1 MFNHFFNSLLRVFW
15 KKIHFPSIFL
25 KKIFLTRVYV
35 QYKKYNKVYI
45 LLYMVQYKG
54 HFLEHIY
61 LIIKYLAFNLSLRV
75 QLQPPPFAEMVA
87 VSRRDGS
94 IKIPHSPRVQQHQ
107 ERWFQISAYRVLA
120 GGILGLSLH
129 STWHES
135 ASYMTQASII
145 YDASKYHI

>member
-15 KKIHFPSIFL
+15 EKNTFSINFTKKN
-25 KKIFLTRVYV
+25 FLTRVYV

-54 HFLEHIY
+54 HFRKSIY
-61 LIIKYLAFNLSLRV
+61 LIIKHLAFNLSLRV

-94 IKIPHSPRVQQHQ
+94 IKITHSPRVQQHQ
-107 ERWFQISAYRVLA
+107 ERWVQTSAYRVLA
-120 GGILGLSLH
+120 RGILSISLH
-129 STWHES
+129 PIWHQPTPYT
-135 ASYMTQASII
+135 A
-145 YDASKYHI
+145 

>member
-15 KKIHFPSIFL
+15 EKNTFSINFSKKN
-25 KKIFLTRVYV
+25 FLTRVYV

-54 HFLEHIY
+54 HFFKSIH
-61 LIIKYLAFNLSLRV
+61 LIIKHLAFNLSLKV

-94 IKIPHSPRVQQHQ
+94 IKITHSPRVQQHQ
-107 ERWFQISAYRVLA
+107 ERWFRISAYRVLA
-120 GGILGLSLH
+120 GGILGISLH
-129 STWHES
+129 SIQHQPTPYT
-135 ASYMTQASII
+135 A
-145 YDASKYHI
+145 